1 MPGSTPLQDELIG
14 LRPTMSWR
22 LVFAECRTRS
32 KVVIVRM
39 VRRESLPNST
49 MGCLLVN
56 G

>member
-1 MPGSTPLQDELIG
+1 MPGSTPLQDELRG

-22 LVFAECRTRS
+22 LVFGDCRTRN

-39 VRRESLPNST
+39 VRRESLPNLT